1 MEELMNTSS
10 TVITYTD
17 YRQYKAE
24 LDAELQKS
32 AESFVR
38 IGYLLKVARDTGIL
52 KESGYANVNEFA
64 EKEYNID
71 KTQVSRFIRINDR
84 FSEDGYSE
92 TLKAEYKGYGYAKL
106 AIMLQ
111 LPDSVTEELSP
122 EYSKSE
128 IQAIKEEYDEE
139 QKVTDLEVMMEE
151 TDEVQQSLDN
161 VLYQAAYQIG
171 KDMPELYVELWESL
185 MEKHEGEK
193 EFIEHLA
200 PSGTKTYTL
209 RIPGKGRMMLMIRD
223 TEDEVKLLSMRDA
236 TDKNAY
242 PKTMLVEAFK
252 QLFYEGDAKTSW
264 GSTYGEDFPEKKEEV
279 APVQQK
285 KESKVVKAK
294 VEQPKSAPKEPE
306 PVKAPE
312 PPVEESTAES
322 TAEPAEPVEPAVQQ
336 SQEGETMTLHEVDA
350 NLPAPDPKP
359 EEEPDDIVDTD
370 KIEESEEQQLP
381 GRDSIENHPE
391 YMPDPED
398 TAEKL
403 QTRAYEIVKMTLSA
417 SLDVWKGKQMPL
429 ESVQK
434 NKERAQE
441 LVEVLTKLEAL
452 VSVEEEEETEEK
464 E

>member
-1 MEELMNTSS
+1 MEELMNTNS

-17 YRQYKAE
+17 YNQYKAE
-24 LDAELQKS
+24 LRNELNKS

-52 KESGYANVNEFA
+52 KDSGYENVNEFA
-64 EKEYNID
+64 HKEFGLEKS
-71 KTQVSRFIRINDR
+71 QVSRFMNINDR

-92 TLKAEYKGYGYAKL
+92 TLKVEYKGYGYAKL
-106 AIMLQ
+106 AIMLM
-111 LPDSVTEELSP
+111 LPDGITEELLP
-122 EYSKSE
+122 EYSKTE

-185 MEKHEGEK
+185 MERHEGEK
-193 EFIEHLA
+193 EFIERLA
-200 PSGTKTYTL
+200 PSGTKTYTT

-242 PKTMLVEAFK
+242 PKAMLTEAFK
-252 QLFYEGDAKTSW
+252 QLFFEGDAKTSW
-264 GSTYGEDFPEKKEEV
+264 SSTYGEDFPEKKEEV

-294 VEQPKSAPKEPE
+294 VEQPKPKE

-312 PPVEESTAES
+312 PPAEESTAGS
-322 TAEPAEPVEPAVQQ
+322 VEPAVQQ
-336 SQEGETMTLHEVDA
+336 SQEGETMTLHEIDA

-359 EEEPDDIVDTD
+359 EEEPDDNAN

-381 GRDSIENHPE
+381 GQDSIENHPE

>member
-1 MEELMNTSS
+1 MEELMNTGS

-17 YRQYKAE
+17 YHQYKAE

-52 KESGYANVNEFA
+52 KDSGYANVNEFA
-64 EKEYNID
+64 EREYNID

-111 LPDSVTEELSP
+111 LPDNVTEELSP
-122 EYSKSE
+122 DYSKSE

-151 TDEVQQSLDN
+151 KDEVQQSLDN
-161 VLYQAAYQIG
+161 VLCQAAYQIG

-185 MEKHEGEK
+185 MERHEGEK
-193 EFIEHLA
+193 EFIERLA
-200 PSGTKTYTL
+200 PSGTKTYTT

-242 PKTMLVEAFK
+242 PKAMLVEAFK

-264 GSTYGEDFPEKKEEV
+264 SSAYGEDFPEKKEEV

-294 VEQPKSAPKEPE
+294 VEQPKPKE

-312 PPVEESTAES
+312 PPVEESTVES
-322 TAEPAEPVEPAVQQ
+322 VEPAVQQ
-336 SQEGETMTLHEVDA
+336 SQEGETMTLHEVDS

-359 EEEPDDIVDTD
+359 EEEPDANTNN
-370 KIEESEEQQLP
+370 IEESEEQQLP
-381 GRDSIENHPE
+381 GQDSIENHPE